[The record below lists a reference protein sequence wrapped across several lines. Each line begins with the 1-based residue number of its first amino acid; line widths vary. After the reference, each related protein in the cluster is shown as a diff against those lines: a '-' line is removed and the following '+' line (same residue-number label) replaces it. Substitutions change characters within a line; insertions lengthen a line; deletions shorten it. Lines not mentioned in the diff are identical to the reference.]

1 MANIPVKDFEKAL
14 QVGRPP
20 NVVKLFPNSR
30 ALLVSGKV
38 IDQAMIAKGKAM
50 TIAANARN
58 WFTIP
63 GVLRAAQRA
72 NAAVIVEIAK
82 SEGGAAAYC
91 AVSSWNIATFVD
103 GCANALGVTVPVAV
117 HADHYGIKNDTDIEK
132 ARVEI
137 PSMFEAG
144 TTSIAI
150 DASHMPDDRNLLA
163 SIELNRYVPAWAGL
177 ETEQGEIKGKEGLS
191 NKEEAVFLVAGLNA
205 HGISPNWIALNN
217 GTTHGIEASD
227 AGIQVGLTASIHEA
241 IAKYKVSG
249 AQHGTSGNSSERLR
263 QIASQT
269 HTTKANVAT
278 ALQMISWGVKVND
291 YGNAELDANGEFIK
305 VPGQG
310 VTEEAW
316 AKMVAFA
323 KEKGWK
329 KGDYKKLNLPFENVL
344 LGQPREVRE
353 RMAQAVEDFT
363 YHLLVDVFNAKDT
376 APLGVEAILKAGS
389 HDLGPKCARIE
400 DPAAWTPEKIAQKAK
415 ALAGDKG
422 PAGDFSD

>member
-1 MANIPVKDFEKAL
+1 MTNVSAKDFDKAL

-30 ALLVSGKV
+30 ALIVSGKV
-38 IDQAMIAKGKAM
+38 IDRAMIAKGKAM

-58 WFTIP
+58 VFTIP
-63 GVLRAAQRA
+63 GVLKAAQRA
-72 NAAVIVEIAK
+72 NAAVIIEIAK
-82 SEGGAAAYC
+82 SEGGAGAYC
-91 AVSSWNIATFVD
+91 AVSSWNLATFVD
-103 GCANALGVTVPVAV
+103 HWANVLGVTVPVAV
-117 HADHYGIKNDTDIEK
+117 HADHYGIKGDADVEK

-137 PSMFEAG
+137 PSMFDAG

-150 DASHMPDDRNLLA
+150 DASHMTDDKNLLA
-163 SIELNRYVPAWAGL
+163 SIELNKYVPVWAGL
-177 ETEQGEIKGKEGLS
+177 ETEQGEIKGKAGLS
-191 NKEEAVFLVAGLNA
+191 NKEEAVFLIAGLNA
-205 HGISPNWIALNN
+205 PEWIALNN

-227 AGIQVGLTASIHEA
+227 AGIQVPLTSEIHRA
-241 IAKYKVSG
+241 VAKYQVSG
-249 AQHGTSGNSSERLR
+249 AQHGTSGNSSDRLR
-263 QIASQT
+263 HIAAET
-269 HTTKANVAT
+269 RTTKANVAT

-291 YGNAELDANGEFIK
+291 YGNAELDADGEFIK

-353 RMAQAVEDFT
+353 RMAQAVEEFT
-363 YHLLVDVFNAKDT
+363 YGLLTKVFNAGDT
-376 APLGVEAILKAGS
+376 APLAIEAILKANS
-389 HDLGPKCARIE
+389 YDLGPKCARIE
-400 DPAAWTPEKIAQKAK
+400 DPKEWTPEKIAQKAK
-415 ALAGDKG
+415 ALTGDKG